1 MVYTKPLAFLQ
12 RARRAKTIRGDDNQL
27 ATMKAD
33 LSTGS
38 IGKWMVK
45 LAVPSIVAQLIN
57 ALYNIVDRI
66 YIGHMGADGSLA
78 LTGVGVCFPILMVIS
93 AFSAFVGMGGGPR
106 ASIAMGQKNMEG
118 AERIL
123 SNCFTLLLGI
133 SIVLTA
139 VLLPLREPLLLS
151 FGASQDTLPYAESY
165 LAIYLCG
172 TVFVQMSLGMNT
184 FITVQGRATIS
195 MLTVLIGA
203 VINIGLDPLFIYTF
217 GMGVQG
223 AALATVISQAVSC
236 AWVLQILF
244 GRRSSLRIRPAYLR
258 PQWKILAPV
267 MALGLS
273 PFIMQATESAINV
286 VFNTQLQAYGGDPAV
301 GAMTICSSILQMMF
315 LPMQGLAQG
324 AQPIISFNYGA
335 RKPERVRRTFMMLL
349 VWEIFFYVLLFL
361 ACQLMPNV
369 LVSLFNDNPALTEH
383 AVWALRIYMA
393 GCIMMAVQGSCQQ
406 TCVALGESKI
416 SLFFALLRKVI
427 LLIPL
432 AYLFPLIFT
441 QDPEFGIFLA
451 EPVADITCATI
462 VGITFFFRFPKLMQA
477 ISVKD
482 NSSSEKGA

>member
-1 MVYTKPLAFLQ
+1 M
-12 RARRAKTIRGDDNQL
+12 

-57 ALYNIVDRI
+57 ALYNVVDRI

-78 LTGVGVCFPILMVIS
+78 LTGVGLCFPILMVIS

-369 LVSLFNDNPALTEH
+369 LVSLFNDNPAFTEH

-406 TCVALGESKI
+406 TFVALGESKI

>member
-1 MVYTKPLAFLQ
+1 MSAWVVARGPLLPWG
-12 RARRAKTIRGDDNQL
+12 RRIW
-27 ATMKAD
+27 KAP
-33 LSTGS
+33 
-38 IGKWMVK
+38 K
-45 LAVPSIVAQLIN
+45 
-57 ALYNIVDRI
+57 
-66 YIGHMGADGSLA
+66 
-78 LTGVGVCFPILMVIS
+78 
-93 AFSAFVGMGGGPR
+93 
-106 ASIAMGQKNMEG
+106 E
-118 AERIL
+118 IL

-369 LVSLFNDNPALTEH
+369 LVSLFNDNPAFTEH

-406 TCVALGESKI
+406 TFVALGESKI

>member
-1 MVYTKPLAFLQ
+1 MRREKSRWFTQSLWLFLQ

-301 GAMTICSSILQMMF
+301 G
-315 LPMQGLAQG
+315 P
-324 AQPIISFNYGA
+324 
-335 RKPERVRRTFMMLL
+335 
-349 VWEIFFYVLLFL
+349 
-361 ACQLMPNV
+361 
-369 LVSLFNDNPALTEH
+369 
-383 AVWALRIYMA
+383 
-393 GCIMMAVQGSCQQ
+393 
-406 TCVALGESKI
+406 
-416 SLFFALLRKVI
+416 
-427 LLIPL
+427 
-432 AYLFPLIFT
+432 
-441 QDPEFGIFLA
+441 
-451 EPVADITCATI
+451 
-462 VGITFFFRFPKLMQA
+462 
-477 ISVKD
+477 
-482 NSSSEKGA
+482 

>member
-1 MVYTKPLAFLQ
+1 M
-12 RARRAKTIRGDDNQL
+12 

-57 ALYNIVDRI
+57 ALYNVVDRI

-78 LTGVGVCFPILMVIS
+78 LTGVGLCFPILMVIS

-217 GMGVQG
+217 GMGSTGSCVGNRHFPGRFLCMG
-223 AALATVISQAVSC
+223 AADPFWPPFVA
-236 AWVLQILF
+236 
-244 GRRSSLRIRPAYLR
+244 AY
-258 PQWKILAPV
+258 PSGILAAAV
-267 MALGLS
+267 ENIG
-273 PFIMQATESAINV
+273 TG
-286 VFNTQLQAYGGDPAV
+286 YGV
-301 GAMTICSSILQMMF
+301 GAFPVYYAGYRKCHQC
-315 LPMQGLAQG
+315 GL
-324 AQPIISFNYGA
+324 
-335 RKPERVRRTFMMLL
+335 
-349 VWEIFFYVLLFL
+349 
-361 ACQLMPNV
+361 
-369 LVSLFNDNPALTEH
+369 
-383 AVWALRIYMA
+383 
-393 GCIMMAVQGSCQQ
+393 
-406 TCVALGESKI
+406 
-416 SLFFALLRKVI
+416 
-427 LLIPL
+427 
-432 AYLFPLIFT
+432 
-441 QDPEFGIFLA
+441 
-451 EPVADITCATI
+451 
-462 VGITFFFRFPKLMQA
+462 
-477 ISVKD
+477 
-482 NSSSEKGA
+482 